1 MGNLLVAGKGLET
14 GELTNINQKREL
26 FDKIKTEEDI
36 SKKCSM
42 LLDVLFDNEKDKDIY
57 LQRFN
62 ANIALQYGIG
72 DFEKLHLSIN
82 NRGLE
87 DNDDRSEI

>member
-1 MGNLLVAGKGLET
+1 
-14 GELTNINQKREL
+14 
-26 FDKIKTEEDI
+26 
-36 SKKCSM
+36 M